1 MTAPTSNIILRVLM
15 VESEHGRS
23 SIFSVDVDEREY
35 WITARHTLT
44 GIEDGPP
51 YGPISDNLEL
61 RLLNAGSTSNRL
73 LWRSI
78 NFAGVNPDD
87 EHIDVVVLAA
97 STPILDIRLPSPA
110 ADSDGAVFGGDC
122 RILGFANGGGW
133 RAPVSG
139 RGIVWL
145 PFVKH
150 CTISAHEVDKG
161 TGFSMGSS
169 IRVSPVVR

>member
-1 MTAPTSNIILRVLM
+1 MTAPTFNIILRVLM
-15 VESEHGRS
+15 VESAHGRS

-61 RLLNAGSTSNRL
+61 RLLNAGSTPNRL

-78 NFAGVNPDD
+78 NFAAVNPDD

-97 STPILDIRLPSPA
+97 STPLLDNPLPSPA

-122 RILGFANGGGW
+122 R
-133 RAPVSG
+133 
-139 RGIVWL
+139 
-145 PFVKH
+145 
-150 CTISAHEVDKG
+150 
-161 TGFSMGSS
+161 
-169 IRVSPVVR
+169 